1 MNPVNLKCSLEAGR
15 VRCSDIYGIQVGASD
30 IGYATLMRWQT
41 SVLDLQ
47 LVTDV
52 NLKGL
57 DSCGRRSSQASH
69 RLHLVGGGRGNKV
82 SAHGKTSSVMKPP
95 EMKICR
101 APPWTQMSDYGEA
114 RRRGEVSEVWR
125 TGWDRAADLQQRDR
139 SIGSTAGIP
148 PSV

>member
-101 APPWTQMSDYGEA
+101 APHGPKCLTTAKLDAGA
-114 RRRGEVSEVWR
+114 RYPKSGAPAGTAPQTCSSEI
-125 TGWDRAADLQQRDR
+125 DR
-139 SIGSTAGIP
+139 
-148 PSV
+148 